1 MLSSRYFCY
10 ILLLACY
17 DDEALFILLVSAFV
31 QAKLFVVE
39 KWDKCKK
46 KVSQKSPRY
55 LYIIVWNSSAYVP
68 ITAISTNDVM
78 EVGREI

>member
-39 KWDKCKK
+39 
-46 KVSQKSPRY
+46 
-55 LYIIVWNSSAYVP
+55 
-68 ITAISTNDVM
+68 
-78 EVGREI
+78 